1 MRYPS
6 IKTLS
11 EIFDDAKT
19 ARSII
24 DGTIDP
30 CEASQSARDYERAC
44 YHAPPRYMLKL
55 YALNDLGEFSGVESF
70 EYSGGF
76 VQYLNAGDTYAATLF
91 YRTDLCDLWQVSTL
105 GDVVETLERKGYKLL

>member
-11 EIFDDAKT
+11 ELFDDAKT
-19 ARSII
+19 ARGII

-30 CEASQSARDYERAC
+30 CEASQSAREYERTC

-55 YALNDLGEFSGVESF
+55 YALNELGNFYGVESV

-76 VQYLNAGDTYAATLF
+76 VEYLNAGDTYAATLL
-91 YRTDLCDLWQVSTL
+91 YRPDLCDRWQVSTL
-105 GDVVETLERKGYKLL
+105 GDVVETLERKGYRVP